1 MMEVVFT
8 ISSCTVSQ
16 SCSVTGEPSGTKAG
30 MAKTTLFGDVA
41 PPTETAAKEG
51 GFPKQRQLTTRLKIF
66 FILYERT
73 R

>member
-51 GFPKQRQLTTRLKIF
+51 GFPK
-66 FILYERT
+66 
-73 R
+73 